1 MCRLLFQPR
10 TYAAYTEKMSQLKLT
25 VFEVVVKGYH
35 ECSFSVSVEEKYIV
49 RRKRRDRGPA
59 LKVLD
64 DNDRGQQEQIQR
76 ELVSVLWP
84 LTDKV
89 EVSV

>member
-10 TYAAYTEKMSQLKLT
+10 TPGVRGKDVASEIYNFRSYE
-25 VFEVVVKGYH
+25 
-35 ECSFSVSVEEKYIV
+35 ECSLAVSVGEKYIV
-49 RRKRRDRGPA
+49 RRERGDRGPA

-64 DNDRGQQEQIQR
+64 ENDRSQLGHLQR

-84 LTDKV
+84 LTDKI
-89 EVSV
+89 EV

>member
-1 MCRLLFQPR
+1 MCSLLFQPR
-10 TYAAYTEKMSQLKLT
+10 RPGVHGKHVEVKLT

-35 ECSFSVSVEEKYIV
+35 GCSFAVSVGEKYIV
-49 RRKRRDRGPA
+49 RRKRGDRGPA

-64 DNDRGQQEQIQR
+64 ENDRGQLGHLQR

-84 LTDKV
+84 LTDKG
-89 EVSV
+89 EG